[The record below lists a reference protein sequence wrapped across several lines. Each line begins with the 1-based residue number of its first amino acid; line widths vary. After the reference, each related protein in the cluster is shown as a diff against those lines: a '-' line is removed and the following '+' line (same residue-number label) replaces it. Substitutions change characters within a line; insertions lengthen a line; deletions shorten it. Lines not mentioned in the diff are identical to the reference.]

1 MPSNS
6 DIHCCSQN
14 VERKR
19 TEESARRRNRLPPVK
34 TNTSTSWMTSFSK
47 TLPETENEHKPAAFI
62 LYAKQLRH
70 SLLFVE
76 CWEEDD
82 WGISSEKKSFTS
94 GEDEYIDLVDDFFRH
109 CQRQKTNTSW
119 HWDRRRILTH
129 TFLQKTLEMRRLF
142 HKWRSGQQESNRS
155 FKGLWETDESGT
167 NKLHIC
173 RRY

>member
-1 MPSNS
+1 MYNLGGKSPLRHHKNRRHSFSMPSNS

-47 TLPETENEHKPAAFI
+47 TLPETENEHKPTAFI
-62 LYAKQLRH
+62 LYAKQLGH

-76 CWEEDD
+76 CWEEEN

-94 GEDEYIDLVDDFFRH
+94 GEDEYIDLVDDFFF
-109 CQRQKTNTSW
+109 K
-119 HWDRRRILTH
+119 DRKRTQVDNEMEYEFCH
-129 TFLQKTLEMRRLF
+129 TL
-142 HKWRSGQQESNRS
+142 S
-155 FKGLWETDESGT
+155 
-167 NKLHIC
+167 C
-173 RRY
+173 RNSSRWYAWFAKPNQVS